1 MVPIRLQFFKDI
13 ANQLEGYL
21 ETFQTK
27 KPMVPF
33 LTDAL
38 QSIVMSLMKIFINL
52 EVLDAANCSE
62 NELVKLDVFNLGNQI
77 PSDIIRLP
85 TATKTLLKST
95 VIDVNK
101 KHQFK
106 KECVAMLVAIVQK
119 LQERIPLKHLI
130 GCGSCLDPYQMAC
143 NKEEC
148 SLGFSG
154 IVYKL
159 YKNRW
164 ITSND
169 ADLAK
174 KEFDN
179 FLESVKHEY
188 KDDFLMYDV

>member
-27 KPMVPF
+27 NPMVPF

-38 QSIVMSLMKIFINL
+38 QSIVTSLMKSFINW
-52 EVLDAANCSE
+52 EVLDVS
-62 NELVKLDVFNLGNQI
+62 NLGNQI

-119 LQERIPLKHLI
+119 LQERISLKHLI

-169 ADLAK
+169 ANLAK
-174 KEFDN
+174 KEFDD

-188 KDDFLMYDV
+188 KDDFFMYDV